1 MVSST
6 WQGWTSRAAG
16 EPANEWIEL
25 SRILATGMPRISYF
39 PEPRFTRLLS
49 LPGDPLNLTEM
60 QMAVHVGTHI
70 DAPCHFVLDGPSID
84 DVPFDRFHG
93 RGVVWTPDRIEPDGL
108 IEVSQ
113 LAACTPK
120 LEPDDILL
128 IDTGWAADFATG
140 LYDRHPSLSVD
151 AAQWLVDQ
159 HVKLVGM
166 DTPTPDLPV
175 DRRPDGFDW
184 PVHHVLLSHGV
195 LIVEHLTGLTEL
207 AGQRIEAF
215 LLPLRIEGSDG
226 SPVRAIARRLDH
238 TGDVSR

>member
-1 MVSST
+1 M
-6 WQGWTSRAAG
+6 
-16 EPANEWIEL
+16 
-25 SRILATGMPRISYF
+25 
-39 PEPRFTRLLS
+39 
-49 LPGDPLNLTEM
+49 
-60 QMAVHVGTHI
+60 
-70 DAPCHFVLDGPSID
+70 
-84 DVPFDRFHG
+84 
-93 RGVVWTPDRIEPDGL
+93 
-108 IEVSQ
+108 
-113 LAACTPK
+113 
-120 LEPDDILL
+120 L
-128 IDTGWAADFATG
+128 IDTGWAAHFGTG

-151 AAQWLVDQ
+151 AARWLVDQ

-226 SPVRAIARRLDH
+226 SPVRAVARRLDR